1 MSLGQQAETDSTSSP
16 QSSWSRAS
24 RPSPSRQFSVVQSQF
39 GPASPVTLGTKLRP
53 LPVVRHA
60 TYPPR
65 RAPRCSDPPGLTMMH
80 NISRT
85 TARVAVLAGCALVAL
100 GCQVPTDLPV
110 WNTVWQVPADSS
122 EVTVASLLPSSV
134 AIVDVDASTKAF
146 SFSLPEATTSTTL
159 GET

>member
-100 GCQVPTDLPV
+100 VC
-110 WNTVWQVPADSS
+110 QVPADSS

-159 GET
+159 GETC